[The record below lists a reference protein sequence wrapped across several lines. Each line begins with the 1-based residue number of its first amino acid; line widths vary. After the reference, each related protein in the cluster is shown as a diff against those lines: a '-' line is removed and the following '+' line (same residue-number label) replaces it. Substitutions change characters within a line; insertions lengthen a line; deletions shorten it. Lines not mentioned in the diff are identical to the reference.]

1 MSAVHD
7 RTLSTLWMS
16 PTVEELDD
24 VSEVH
29 VVVHDDL
36 AINRDQGQGQEEDKV
51 LWGDPG
57 SHPDHLPHRK
67 HILVQELCT
76 RKHTHRQNAFS

>member
-51 LWGDPG
+51 L
-57 SHPDHLPHRK
+57 
-67 HILVQELCT
+67 
-76 RKHTHRQNAFS
+76 